1 MTISKALIAEIEH
14 EAANTRKLLAS
25 IQDEHL
31 TWKPHEKSM
40 SVKALASHIAILSGW
55 PGLIATTE
63 YLDFADG
70 SLQQPKI
77 ETAADLLTVLDEGIK
92 KAIDGINS
100 VSDSDLSTNWI
111 LRNGDHILLDLP
123 KVAMIRNL
131 AMNHIYH
138 HRGQLTVYLRILN
151 VPVPGMYGPSADE
164 MGK

>member
-1 MTISKALIAEIEH
+1 MSVTSTLIAEIEH
-14 EAANTRKLLAS
+14 EAANTRKLLANVP
-25 IQDEHL
+25 DEHF

-55 PGLIATTE
+55 PGLIATTD

-70 SLQQPKI
+70 SLQHPKV
-77 ETAADLLTVLDEGIK
+77 ETTADLLVILDEGVK
-92 KAIDGINS
+92 KAVEALHS
-100 VSDSDLSTNWI
+100 VSDADLANHWI
-111 LRNGDHILLDLP
+111 LRSGDHIILELP
-123 KVAMIRNL
+123 KAVMIRNL

-138 HRGQLTVYLRILN
+138 HRGQLTVYLRMLN